1 MSPPQTLKTG
11 SESRAAAPSGRERLL
26 SRCRASPL
34 TLSLSHKGRGDSVGP
49 TSGYFPAIIGMHIIM
64 GMPPHIIIMGMP
76 APIMVIMRWQHSLNI
91 SMDMPSPGMTL
102 HIIMPPDISQ
112 LIFIIGTAI
121 GIMPG
126 IIDIMLFIM
135 GIMAFIMGMPPI
147 MGIMSGIIG
156 MLAGMAPVICVAVFI
171 SLGSLLRLSSRATG
185 LSPAANSLSG
195 FLRVARARR
204 NRGDATV
211 CILLQ

>member
-1 MSPPQTLKTG
+1 
-11 SESRAAAPSGRERLL
+11 
-26 SRCRASPL
+26 
-34 TLSLSHKGRGDSVGP
+34 
-49 TSGYFPAIIGMHIIM
+49 MHIIM

-76 APIMVIMRWQHSLNI
+76 APIMLIMRWQHSLNI

-147 MGIMSGIIG
+147 IGIMPGMGIGIIPPIMGIMPGIIVG
-156 MLAGMAPVICVAVFI
+156 MLAGMAPVICVAVFMFV
-171 SLGSLLRLSSRATG
+171 GSLLRLSSRASG
-185 LSPAANSLSG
+185 LPPAANSLVRS
-195 FLRVARARR
+195 
-204 NRGDATV
+204 
-211 CILLQ
+211 

>member
-1 MSPPQTLKTG
+1 
-11 SESRAAAPSGRERLL
+11 
-26 SRCRASPL
+26 
-34 TLSLSHKGRGDSVGP
+34 
-49 TSGYFPAIIGMHIIM
+49 MHIIM

-76 APIMVIMRWQHSLNI
+76 APIMLIMRWQHSLNI

-147 MGIMSGIIG
+147 IGIMPGIMGIPPIIGIIPPIMGIMFGIIG

-171 SLGSLLRLSSRATG
+171 CIGSLLRCRLRLQLRAGGEFVEPLLKSRSRPPQQRHRRG
-185 LSPAANSLSG
+185 LHFAPMK
-195 FLRVARARR
+195 
-204 NRGDATV
+204 
-211 CILLQ
+211 

>member
-1 MSPPQTLKTG
+1 
-11 SESRAAAPSGRERLL
+11 
-26 SRCRASPL
+26 
-34 TLSLSHKGRGDSVGP
+34 
-49 TSGYFPAIIGMHIIM
+49 MHIIM
-64 GMPPHIIIMGMP
+64 GMPPHIIIMGIP
-76 APIMVIMRWQHSLNI
+76 VPIMVIMRWQHSLNI
-91 SMDMPSPGMTL
+91 SIDIPSPGMTL

-147 MGIMSGIIG
+147 IGIMPGIMGIGIIPPIMGIMFGIIG

-171 SLGSLLRLSSRATG
+171 SNGSLLRLSSH
-185 LSPAANSLSG
+185 AALAASG
-195 FLRVARARR
+195 EIRCV
-204 NRGDATV
+204 GS
-211 CILLQ
+211 

>member
-1 MSPPQTLKTG
+1 
-11 SESRAAAPSGRERLL
+11 
-26 SRCRASPL
+26 
-34 TLSLSHKGRGDSVGP
+34 
-49 TSGYFPAIIGMHIIM
+49 MHIIM

-76 APIMVIMRWQHSLNI
+76 APIMLIMRWQHSLNI

-147 MGIMSGIIG
+147 IGIIPPIMGIMPGIIVG
-156 MLAGMAPVICVAVFI
+156 MLAGMAPVICVAVFM
-171 SLGSLLRLSSRATG
+171 SVGSLLRLSSTP
-185 LSPAANSLSG
+185 PAWY
-195 FLRVARARR
+195 R
-204 NRGDATV
+204 
-211 CILLQ
+211 

>member
-1 MSPPQTLKTG
+1 MAG
-11 SESRAAAPSGRERLL
+11 A
-26 SRCRASPL
+26 
-34 TLSLSHKGRGDSVGP
+34 
-49 TSGYFPAIIGMHIIM
+49 YFAAIIGMHIII

-76 APIMVIMRWQHSLNI
+76 APIMLIMRWQHSLNI

-126 IIDIMLFIM
+126 II
-135 GIMAFIMGMPPI
+135 GIIPFIMGMPPI
-147 MGIMSGIIG
+147 IGIMPDIMGIGIIPPIMGIMPGIIVG

-171 SLGSLLRLSSRATG
+171 SVGSLLRFPLRLRLRAG
-185 LSPAANSLSG
+185 GEFAG
-195 FLRVARARR
+195 RFLGVARSGR
-204 NRGDATV
+204 NRAVATV

>member
-1 MSPPQTLKTG
+1 
-11 SESRAAAPSGRERLL
+11 
-26 SRCRASPL
+26 
-34 TLSLSHKGRGDSVGP
+34 
-49 TSGYFPAIIGMHIIM
+49 MHIIM

-147 MGIMSGIIG
+147 IGIMPGIIGIIPPIMGIMFGIIG

-204 NRGDATV
+204 NRGVAAV

>member
-1 MSPPQTLKTG
+1 
-11 SESRAAAPSGRERLL
+11 
-26 SRCRASPL
+26 
-34 TLSLSHKGRGDSVGP
+34 
-49 TSGYFPAIIGMHIIM
+49 MHIIM

-135 GIMAFIMGMPPI
+135 GIMLFIMGMPPI
-147 MGIMSGIIG
+147 IGIMPGIMGMPPIIGIIPPIMGIMFGIIG
-156 MLAGMAPVICVAVFI
+156 MLAGMAPVDIWVAVFMSI
-171 SLGSLLRLSSRATG
+171 GSLLRLSFTPPASR
-185 LSPAANSLSG
+185 
-195 FLRVARARR
+195 RRR
-204 NRGDATV
+204 NRCAGS
-211 CILLQ
+211 

>member
-1 MSPPQTLKTG
+1 
-11 SESRAAAPSGRERLL
+11 
-26 SRCRASPL
+26 
-34 TLSLSHKGRGDSVGP
+34 
-49 TSGYFPAIIGMHIIM
+49 MHIIM

-126 IIDIMLFIM
+126 II
-135 GIMAFIMGMPPI
+135 GIIPFIMGMPPI
-147 MGIMSGIIG
+147 IGIMPGIMGIPPIIGIIPPIIGIMFGIIG
-156 MLAGMAPVICVAVFI
+156 MLAGMAPVICVAVFMSI
-171 SLGSLLRLSSRATG
+171 GSLLAL
-185 LSPAANSLSG
+185 
-195 FLRVARARR
+195 
-204 NRGDATV
+204 
-211 CILLQ
+211 